1 MKFTSLLFLKT
12 KEKGNEL
19 LHLGPWISVSSH
31 WRSLAGLGNRG
42 GVGGRIPAPR
52 ADGGEGDQGDEQEE
66 DERNLGVSSVGAGMA
81 GAGGSAESS
90 GRRRR
95 LAAAAAVWWPW
106 ATVNGSRSTSGRQGS

>member
-1 MKFTSLLFLKT
+1 MEFTIFLFLKT
-12 KEKGNEL
+12 KGKENEL
-19 LHLGPWISVSSH
+19 LHLGPWISISSH
-31 WRSLAGLGNRG
+31 RGSLTGLGNRG

-66 DERNLGVSSVGAGMA
+66 DERNLGVSSVEARMA
-81 GAGGSAESS
+81 GVGGSAESS

-95 LAAAAAVWWPW
+95 LAVAAAVWWPW